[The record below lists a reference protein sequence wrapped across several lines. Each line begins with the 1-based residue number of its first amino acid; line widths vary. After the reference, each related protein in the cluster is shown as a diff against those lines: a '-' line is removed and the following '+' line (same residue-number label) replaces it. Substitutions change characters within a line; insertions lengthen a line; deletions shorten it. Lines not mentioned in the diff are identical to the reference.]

1 MNNLVITEGT
11 MRTFVNQLGILE
23 IAIAALADDVELHMV
38 ANRDNGTESVAYDLI
53 NGLPL
58 LAEKVGYVKDQ
69 LAWTADEV
77 RKLSE
82 NEEEKIEMIRTTNN
96 D

>member
-1 MNNLVITEGT
+1 MNNLVITEGA
-11 MRTFVNQLGILE
+11 MRTFINQLGILE

-58 LAEKVGYVKDQ
+58 LAEKVGYYVKDQ
-69 LAWTADEV
+69 LAWMAEEV

-82 NEEEKIEMIRTTNN
+82 NEEEKIEK
-96 D
+96 

>member
-1 MNNLVITEGT
+1 MNDLFITEGM

-23 IAIAALADDVELHMV
+23 VAIAALADDVELHKV

-58 LAEKVGYVKDQ
+58 LAEKVGYVKGQ
-69 LAWTADEV
+69 LAWMADEV

-82 NEEEKIEMIRTTNN
+82 NEDEGV
-96 D
+96 

>member
-1 MNNLVITEGT
+1 MNDLFITEGA

-23 IAIAALADDVELHMV
+23 VAIAALADDAELRKV

-69 LAWTADEV
+69 LTWMADEV

-82 NEEEKIEMIRTTNN
+82 NEEGGKAKNERC
-96 D
+96 

>member
-11 MRTFVNQLGILE
+11 MRTLVNQLKILE
-23 IAIAALADDVELHMV
+23 IAIAALADDAGLHKV

-58 LAEKVGYVKDQ
+58 LAEKVGYAKDQ
-69 LAWTADEV
+69 LAWMADEV

>member
-58 LAEKVGYVKDQ
+58 LAEKVGHVKDQ
-69 LAWTADEV
+69 LTWMADEV

-82 NEEEKIEMIRTTNN
+82 NEEEKIEK
-96 D
+96 

>member
-1 MNNLVITEGT
+1 
-11 MRTFVNQLGILE
+11 MRTFINQLGILE
-23 IAIAALADDVELHMV
+23 IAIAALADDADLHMV

-58 LAEKVGYVKDQ
+58 LAEKVGHVKDQ
-69 LAWTADEV
+69 LTWMADEV

-82 NEEEKIEMIRTTNN
+82 NEEEKIEMVRTTNN

>member
-1 MNNLVITEGT
+1 MNNLVITEGA
-11 MRTFVNQLGILE
+11 MRTFINQLEILE
-23 IAIAALADDVELHMV
+23 TAIAALADDVDLHMV

-69 LAWTADEV
+69 LTWMADEV

-82 NEEEKIEMIRTTNN
+82 NEEGEIEK
-96 D
+96 